1 MRAVRYVAKICV
13 ARVASFH
20 LAVSAVVVCS
30 LAAFACGGGGGGTG
44 PVPVASVEV
53 ALARSSMLVG
63 ETINA
68 TATTKDANG
77 SVLSGRAISWASSD
91 PTVAT
96 VSQAGVVTGLKAGAT
111 SVSASSE
118 GRSGTATV
126 TVMVVPVATVS
137 VSLATSSLIVGA
149 TTQATSTVKDA
160 NGSILT
166 GRAVAWSS
174 DLPSVA
180 TVNAIGFVTA
190 VSPGSANI
198 TATSEGQSG
207 SALLAVFAPSI
218 ASVTVTLGSSTLAA
232 GSRTQA
238 TATALD
244 ASGNI
249 LAGKV
254 LTLSSDNPSIA
265 TITAQ
270 GVVTGVAVGK
280 ANITAT
286 GEGVTGSAA
295 ITVAVSAGF
304 GSGAEKIHIVD
315 IGTTF
320 TPTLSGP
327 SASAGTFVSRA
338 TSVATVNAQGTITG
352 VGEGHDWVA
361 VTAPGFAPDSV
372 YVIVP
377 RNSTGPLLRSDLTNF
392 NVQAGAT
399 IVVNVILDT
408 RSTPIG
414 GAELSVGFT
423 TNPSVFTNV
432 NVAGTGSPAPL
443 ITSVQEGVFRVSLA
457 SGSPL
462 TGQLSFLKLTF
473 TAPNTSGVD
482 LLSNRSGFL
491 TFTLLDI
498 VDPAGVDL
506 LPVSTSTRIPVIVK

>member
-1 MRAVRYVAKICV
+1 MRAVRYPAQIYVV
-13 ARVASFH
+13 RVASLR
-20 LAVSAVVVCS
+20 LAIIAAAACS
-30 LAAFACGGGGGGTG
+30 VAAIACGGGGGGTG

-53 ALARSSMLVG
+53 ALAKSSMLVG
-63 ETINA
+63 ETTNA

-96 VSQAGVVTGLKAGAT
+96 VTQAGVVTALKAGAT
-111 SVSASSE
+111 NVSAASE

-126 TVMVVPVATVS
+126 TVLVVPVATVT
-137 VSLATSSLIVGA
+137 VSLAASSLIVGA
-149 TTQATSTVKDA
+149 TTQATSSVKDA

-166 GRAVAWSS
+166 GRAVTWSS
-174 DLPSVA
+174 DFPSVA
-180 TVNAIGFVTA
+180 TVNAIGFVSA
-190 VSPGSANI
+190 VSPGLANI
-198 TATSEGQSG
+198 TATSEGHSG
-207 SALLAVFAPSI
+207 SAPIMVMAPSI
-218 ASVTVTLGSSTLAA
+218 ASITVTLGASTLAT

-238 TATALD
+238 TATARD
-244 ASGNI
+244 ADGNI

-254 LTLSSDNPSIA
+254 LTLSSDNPSVA
-265 TITAQ
+265 TVTAQ
-270 GVVTGVAVGK
+270 GVVTGVTLGTT
-280 ANITAT
+280 NITAV
-286 GEGVTGSAA
+286 GEGVAGSAS

-304 GSGAEKIHIVD
+304 GTSAEKIHIVD

-320 TPTLSGP
+320 APTLSGP
-327 SASAGTFVSRA
+327 SASAATFVSRA
-338 TSVATVNAQGTITG
+338 TSVSTVDGQGTITG
-352 VGEGHDWVA
+352 VGEGQGWVT

-377 RNSTGPLLRSDLTNF
+377 RNSTAPLLRGDLTNF

-399 IVVNVILDT
+399 TVVNVILDT

-423 TNPSVFTNV
+423 TNPSVFTSV
-432 NVAGTGSPAPL
+432 NVVGTGSPAPL
-443 ITSVQEGVFRVSLA
+443 ITSVQVGVFRVSLA

-462 TGQLSFLKLTF
+462 SGQLAFLRFTF
-473 TAPNTSGVD
+473 TAPVTSGIE

-491 TFTLLDI
+491 TFTLLDL
-498 VDPAGVDL
+498 VDPAGADL